1 MKIFI
6 VLIFFISSSIANDIH
21 PGLFS
26 WFSASELSFAGGSSL
41 SLAPN
46 SRTVNLAETTVDKSF
61 STSSEMCDELL
72 KKTGVALLP
81 GSDFGFNS
89 NKMLARLSFTDFD
102 GQEFMKQ
109 IDEDKLIDEII
120 INKFAP
126 KIVEGVDK
134 LKKWS
139 ESL

>member
-1 MKIFI
+1 ME
-6 VLIFFISSSIANDIH
+6 
-21 PGLFS
+21 
-26 WFSASELSFAGGSSL
+26 SAITFLTDVNVSFTL
-41 SLAPN
+41 PFDFN
-46 SRTVNLAETTVDKSF
+46 KF
-61 STSSEMCDELL
+61 KTSSAMCDSIL
-72 KKTGVALLP
+72 KDTGVALLP